1 VPTKNDIETLNA
13 RIVHLEKS
21 RRYVQNGLEM
31 VLSLEDF
38 YAEVGGDNYSLET
51 LLPEAKRRIDAIF
64 PFDVLAFYMVEE
76 SDFAFKPAFHHP
88 ETMGDMIQQE
98 VDVMIDEGYFAWA
111 IRERRGVVISS
122 KDHSRQYLL
131 HVIANHNQVKGMF
144 GGLLPAG
151 QTTLPDTAMTL
162 LSIIL
167 LHVANA
173 SESMAYTAC

>member
-1 VPTKNDIETLNA
+1 MPTTSDIEALNA
-13 RIVHLEKS
+13 RILHLEKS

-76 SDFAFKPAFHHP
+76 SDFSFKPAFHHP
-88 ETMGDMIQQE
+88 ENMAEIIQQE
-98 VDVMIDEGYFAWA
+98 VDFMIDEGYFAWA
-111 IRERRGVVISS
+111 IRERRGVVLSS

-131 HVIANHNQVKGMF
+131 HVKSLLYLLKIT
-144 GGLLPAG
+144 GGVLLYY
-151 QTTLPDTAMTL
+151 QNKHLCLKFNYKKSLVNL
-162 LSIIL
+162 LSLIELIYL
-167 LHVANA
+167 VL
-173 SESMAYTAC
+173 